1 VGGAR
6 AQHRVRVLTR
16 GSVPQNGETPLHIA
30 AGRGHLPVVRV
41 LVDAGADKNAPR
53 KVIEGRGGDVG
64 HTQ

>member
-1 VGGAR
+1 M
-6 AQHRVRVLTR
+6 LTR
-16 GSVPQNGETPLHIA
+16 KSVPQNGETPLHIA

-53 KVIEGRGGDVG
+53 KVIERRGGDVG